1 MAPEKPDSLD
11 ADGLKPLVQQLLL
24 RIDDLLAQNK
34 ILLARVAELEA
45 KLGQPPK
52 TPDNSSLPP
61 SRGHKANAEA
71 PASKPPRKGRPGI
84 TRKLAEKP
92 DVTRRFY
99 AEHCTCGTV
108 LGEARQE
115 LAKEYDHIDIPPI
128 RPVTTRIELFRATCP
143 CCKARVTAGAPADMP
158 EGTPFGPNIA
168 SIVTYLHGCQMV
180 GYKRLTEV
188 CDGLFGLTI
197 SQGAIAN
204 MLARV
209 GEAIAAP
216 AERIAAEVRASE
228 VIASDETSARVK
240 GKTWWQWTFGCATA
254 AYHLIAPTRGKCV
267 PTEFLAGARPKM
279 WLSDRLPAQCRH
291 AEGHQFC
298 LAHLIRDAQYAID
311 HGDTIF
317 APGFKA
323 LLKDACAVGG
333 RRADLADATIAA
345 HRRRLEKALQRL
357 LACKPTNAEGRK
369 LRDAVDLDCRGK
381 LFVFLTRRDVEP
393 TNNESERALRPSVI
407 FRKVTNGF
415 RSEWGARAYAALCS
429 IVETGRRN
437 GRSALTA
444 IRDALTAPR
453 PSRSAR
459 DRRMSGGVS
468 NYLRR
473 ANSVGKFPHSRHSRS
488 K

>member
-1 MAPEKPDSLD
+1 MGPEALDSLD
-11 ADGLKPLVQQLLL
+11 DSLKPVVLQIVAQNAALLG
-24 RIDDLLAQNK
+24 RIDELLAQNAA
-34 ILLARVAELEA
+34 LLVRIAELEA

-61 SRGHKANAEA
+61 SRGQKANAEP
-71 PASKPPRKGRPGI
+71 PAVTPQRKGRPGV

-92 DVTRRFY
+92 DATRRVY
-99 AEHCTCGTV
+99 AERCPCGAV
-108 LGEARQE
+108 LGEAGQD
-115 LAKEYDHIDIPPI
+115 LVKAYDHIDIPPI

-143 CCKARVTAGAPADMP
+143 CCKARVTGRAPADMP
-158 EGTPFGPNIA
+158 EGTPFGPG
-168 SIVTYLHGCQMV
+168 IVSTVAYLHGCQMV

-188 CDGLFGLTI
+188 CQGLLGLTI

-209 GEAIAAP
+209 GEVIAAP

-254 AYHLIAPTRGKCV
+254 VYFVIAETRGKCV
-267 PTEFLAGARPKM
+267 PTAFLAGAKPKM

-291 AEGHQFC
+291 AEEHQFC
-298 LAHLIRDAQYAID
+298 LAHLIRNAQYAID

-323 LLKDACAVGG
+323 LLKDACAVG
-333 RRADLADATIAA
+333 RRRPDLADATIAA
-345 HRRRLEKALQRL
+345 HRRRLEKELEQL
-357 LACKPTNAEGRK
+357 LALKPTDAEGRK
-369 LRDAVDLDCRGK
+369 LRDAVALDCHGK
-381 LFVFLTRRDVEP
+381 LLVFLKRRDAEP

-415 RSEWGARAYAALCS
+415 RSEWGAQAYAALCS

-444 IRDALTAPR
+444 IRDALATPAVGPA
-453 PSRSAR
+453 SA
-459 DRRMSGGVS
+459 
-468 NYLRR
+468 
-473 ANSVGKFPHSRHSRS
+473 
-488 K
+488 